1 MRNTLIRDKYDIQ
14 LRQLTIHEIAYVIN
28 IISNLLKFCDWK
40 SYIVYRMAES
50 EMDMIAIKSTMACQC
65 AKNMIEQNLH

>member
-28 IISNLLKFCDWK
+28 IISNLLKFCVEK
-40 SYIVYRMAES
+40 VVYRMAES
-50 EMDMIAIKSTMACQC
+50 EMDMIAIKSNIACQC

>member
-28 IISNLLKFCDWK
+28 IISNLLKFCVEK
-40 SYIVYRMAES
+40 VVYRMAEG
-50 EMDMIAIKSTMACQC
+50 EMDMIAIKSNIACQC

>member
-28 IISNLLKFCDWK
+28 IISNLLKFCVEK
-40 SYIVYRMAES
+40 VVYRMAEG
-50 EMDMIAIKSTMACQC
+50 EMDMIAIKSTNACQC
-65 AKNMIEQNLH
+65 AQNMIEQNLH

>member
-28 IISNLLKFCDWK
+28 IISNLLKFCVEK
-40 SYIVYRMAES
+40 VIVYRMAEG
-50 EMDMIAIKSTMACQC
+50 EMDMIAIKLPMPANAPKT
-65 AKNMIEQNLH
+65 